1 VVLCERRFTLGHLDS
16 GDAEGP
22 NIRLEAIP
30 GLTDDLGRHP
40 ERRANKGVA
49 KGRRQLSGDA
59 EIGELD
65 FARGGEE
72 DIGGLD
78 VAVDL
83 AL

>member
-1 VVLCERRFTLGHLDS
+1 
-16 GDAEGP
+16 
-22 NIRLEAIP
+22 
-30 GLTDDLGRHP
+30 
-40 ERRANKGVA
+40 VA